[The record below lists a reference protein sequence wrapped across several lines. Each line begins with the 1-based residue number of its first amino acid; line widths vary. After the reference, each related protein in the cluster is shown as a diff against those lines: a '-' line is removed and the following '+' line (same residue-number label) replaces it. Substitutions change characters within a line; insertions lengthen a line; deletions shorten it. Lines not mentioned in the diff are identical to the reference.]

1 MEMYEYKIVPAP
13 NTGLQKKGLKR
24 IEDRF
29 AAQLEQAINALA
41 AERWEY
47 VRTDTL
53 PCEERAGL
61 TSKTTRFHTLLVF
74 RRPLPGA
81 ATAAEAAALIPA
93 GPPPVAGPRDAE
105 KPAGEMLSVLRE
117 IKGPRPDP
125 DAPAPKVPAPDAPS
139 RG

>member
-1 MEMYEYKIVPAP
+1 MYEYKIVPAP
-13 NTGLQKKGLKR
+13 NTGLKKKGLKR

-61 TSKTTRFHTLLVF
+61 TSKTTRFHTD
-74 RRPLPGA
+74 R
-81 ATAAEAAALIPA
+81 
-93 GPPPVAGPRDAE
+93 
-105 KPAGEMLSVLRE
+105 KSV
-117 IKGPRPDP
+117 
-125 DAPAPKVPAPDAPS
+125 V
-139 RG
+139 